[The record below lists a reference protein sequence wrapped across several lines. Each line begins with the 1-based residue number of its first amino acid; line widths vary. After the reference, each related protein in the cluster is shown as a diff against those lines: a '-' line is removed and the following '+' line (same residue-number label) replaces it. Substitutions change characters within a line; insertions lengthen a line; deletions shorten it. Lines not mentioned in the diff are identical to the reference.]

1 MGGVMP
7 RKMQAVK
14 FIVVALS
21 TLLLATACAPS
32 PPPVEAP
39 GNLTQ
44 EQAQALYGGRLTVL
58 EYRAISAAMPSLA
71 RWGHKV
77 EDYKLISLRSY
88 DQDRIRVSF
97 SQRALGYDRDLST
110 GRYAYRLGNSSY
122 PGEAPDFQ
130 VLMSARDFS
139 VLSLGYSQ

>member
-1 MGGVMP
+1 MTM
-7 RKMQAVK
+7 RTWL
-14 FIVVALS
+14 AL
-21 TLLLATACAPS
+21 LAFVLLATACAPS
-32 PPPVEAP
+32 PSPSAVEAP

-58 EYRAISAAMPSLA
+58 EYRAISAALPSLA
-71 RWGHKV
+71 SRGHKV
-77 EDYKLISLRSY
+77 EDYKLISVHSY

-97 SQRALGYDRDLST
+97 RQRPLGYGKDPST
-110 GRYAYRLGNSSY
+110 GKYAYWVGNSSF

-130 VLMSARDFS
+130 VLMSARDFA